1 LEAISKRLESNVNP
15 KEEGKR
21 KRKDSNNIPQGV
33 ILPACGVG
41 EIDLA
46 ITDLEPI
53 NNIHVVW
60 LSSGNCLKQFAG
72 KIENS
77 KPSTQ
82 FRFGCGDDGGLVGTH
97 GRNPD
102 GRVIAVATVGIGL
115 ILGLDTNPGA
125 IGTCPGILT
134 LAFVGSDTLSIA
146 GAGVRACKL
155 CTVCAC
161 KSGKAFERA
170 ISVHK
175 AILLRALEGGIN
187 IPWGVGSVGFK
198 SELSENRLQGANS
211 IALASICLKGV
222 TENSIGILSRSTLV
236 KRETSKLNIFG
247 AGKGQA
253 TLELQFG

>member
-1 LEAISKRLESNVNP
+1 MLAQEETNRKESE
-15 KEEGKR
+15 KER
-21 KRKDSNNIPQGV
+21 FLNNIPQCV
-33 ILPACGVG
+33 ILPACRVG

-46 ITDLEPI
+46 ITDLEAI
-53 NNIHVVW
+53 NNINVVW

-102 GRVIAVATVGIGL
+102 GRVITVTTVGISLVFGFNP
-115 ILGLDTNPGA
+115 NPGA
-125 IGTCPGILT
+125 FRTCPGILT
-134 LAFVGSDTLSIA
+134 FAFVGSDTLSIA
-146 GAGVRACKL
+146 GAGVRARKL

-161 KSGKAFERA
+161 KSGKALERA

-187 IPWGVGSVGFK
+187 IPWGVCSVGFET
-198 SELSENRLQGANS
+198 ELSENRLQGANA
-211 IALASICLKGV
+211 IALASIRLKRV
-222 TENSIGILSRSTLV
+222 TQNSIRILSKSTLV
-236 KRETSKLNIFG
+236 KRQTSNLNIFS

-253 TLELQFG
+253 TLEPQFL